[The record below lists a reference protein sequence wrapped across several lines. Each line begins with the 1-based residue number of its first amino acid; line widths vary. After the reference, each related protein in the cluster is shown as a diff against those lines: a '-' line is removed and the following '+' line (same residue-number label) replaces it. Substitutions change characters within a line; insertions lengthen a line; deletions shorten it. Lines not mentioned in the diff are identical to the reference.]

1 MNLFSELKRRN
12 VFRVGIAY
20 AVAAWVMLQIAD
32 LVLDNITAPDWVMQ
46 VFMLALAIGFP
57 ITLIMAW
64 AFEMTPEGLK
74 RETDVDRSQSITPQ
88 TGRKLDR
95 AIIVLLALAVVFLII
110 DPFDKSEEP
119 ARSATTV
126 EPVPATP
133 AEETAAPLEKSVAV
147 LPFAFRSNNP
157 DDEFFAEGM
166 HDDLLTQ
173 LAKIGSLKVISRT
186 SVMEYRDTTKKIPEI
201 AAELGVATIVEGGVQ
216 RSGSRMRFNAQLIN
230 AQTDE
235 HLWAET
241 YDRELTAENLFDIQ
255 AEIAKAIANALQAT
269 LSPQEEARI
278 GRALT
283 SNLNAWESYQRA
295 MFHRRSQ
302 TVQGINS
309 GITEIDRALEL
320 DPKFAA
326 AWGLKATLLL
336 LKYWFYDT
344 DIATRD
350 GAWDAIQRGREID
363 PDLGE
368 LDLAEAYYHYWGFR
382 DYEKALSLVDKAA
395 KSLPNS
401 SLVHQARAFILRRMG
416 DWEGTLAAMNTVTEL
431 DPWDTANLSDTGFTL
446 TVLRRFDEAKPA
458 FDKALES
465 DSNDPANAWR
475 MSEFYLQAYGDVAQ
489 NAYLTHLTVPANP
502 LNQWYTWNSAL
513 YIDDFETALNDV
525 AAWQE
530 RFLET
535 KDFRVSKPM
544 LNGLTHLY
552 AGDLEK
558 ARPLL
563 ISSKQAFEEMLQE
576 KAADYA
582 VVRSLCL
589 ISGGLGDKANAD
601 KFCHYALELAP
612 RDAFVAGIVKFDAAA
627 GLALAGDAT
636 GAAQLLKAM
645 LDGDAGP
652 TMYQVMYHPAFDG
665 IREHEAYIELLEQ
678 YGPEAT
684 RP

>member
-1 MNLFSELKRRN
+1 MSLFTELKRRN
-12 VFRVGIAY
+12 VFRVGVAY
-20 AVAAWVMLQIAD
+20 AVAAWVLLQIAD
-32 LVLDNITAPDWVMQ
+32 LVLDNITAPGWVMQ

-74 RETDVDRSQSITPQ
+74 READVDRSQSITPQ

-110 DPFDKSEEP
+110 DPFDAGEAP
-119 ARSATTV
+119 ARSETTAV
-126 EPVPATP
+126 EVPATP
-133 AEETAAPLEKSVAV
+133 AKVTPAPLEKSVAV

-186 SVMEYRDTTKKIPEI
+186 SVLEYRDTTKKIPEI

-216 RSGSRMRFNAQLIN
+216 RSGSRIRFNAQLIN

-255 AEIAKAIANALQAT
+255 AEIAKAIAGALQAT

-278 GRALT
+278 DRPLT
-283 SNLNAWESYQRA
+283 NNLQAWESYQRA
-295 MFHRRSQ
+295 MFYRRSQ

-309 GITEIDRALEL
+309 GIIEIDRALEL
-320 DPKFAA
+320 DPQFAA

-336 LKYWFYDT
+336 LTYWFYDT
-344 DIATRD
+344 DIGTRD
-350 GAWDAIQRGREID
+350 AAWDAIQRGREID
-363 PDLGE
+363 PGLGE

-382 DYEKALSLVDKAA
+382 DYEKALTLVDRAA
-395 KSLPNS
+395 EALPSS
-401 SLVHQARAFILRRMG
+401 SLVHQARGFILRRMG
-416 DWEGTLAAMNTVTEL
+416 DWEGTLAAMNTVAEL
-431 DPWDTANLSDTGFTL
+431 DPWDTANLSDIVFTL
-446 TVLRRFDEAKPA
+446 TALRRFDEAKPA
-458 FDKALES
+458 FDKVMKS
-465 DSNDPANAWR
+465 NPNDPANAWR
-475 MSEFYLQAYGDVAQ
+475 LTEYYLQAQGDVAQ
-489 NAYLTHLTVPANP
+489 NAYLSHLNVATNP
-502 LNQWYTWNSAL
+502 LNQWNTWRSAL
-513 YIDDFETALNDV
+513 YIDDFETALSDV
-525 AAWQE
+525 AEWQE
-530 RFLET
+530 RFLEA
-535 KDFRVSKPM
+535 KDFHVSRPM

-563 ISSKQAFEEMLQE
+563 VSSKQEFEALLQE
-576 KAADYA
+576 RPADFA

-589 ISGGLGDKANAD
+589 ISGGLGERAD
-601 KFCHYALELAP
+601 AVKFCHDTLELAP
-612 RDAFVAGIVKFDAAA
+612 RDAFVTGLIEFDAAV
-627 GLALAGDAT
+627 GLALAGDAP
-636 GAAQLLKAM
+636 GAAQVLKAM
-645 LDGDAGP
+645 LDGDVGP

-665 IREHEAYIELLEQ
+665 MRDHEAYRELLEQ

-684 RP
+684 HP

>member
-1 MNLFSELKRRN
+1 MSLFSELKRRN

-32 LVLDNITAPDWVMQ
+32 LVLENIPAPGWVMQ

-74 RETDVDRSQSITPQ
+74 RETAVDRSQSITPQ

-110 DPFDKSEEP
+110 DPFDESNEP
-119 ARSATTV
+119 MRSGTSAEQATSILTK
-126 EPVPATP
+126 EAPVT
-133 AEETAAPLEKSVAV
+133 LEKSVAV

-230 AQTDE
+230 ARTDE

-255 AEIAKAIANALQAT
+255 AEIARAIANALQAT

-283 SNLNAWESYQRA
+283 NDLKAWESYQRA
-295 MFHRRSQ
+295 MFYRRSQ

-309 GITEIDRALEL
+309 GITEIDRALAL
-320 DPKFAA
+320 DSQFAA

-336 LKYWFYDT
+336 LTYWFYDT

-350 GAWDAIQRGREID
+350 AARDAIQRGREID
-363 PDLGE
+363 PGLGE
-368 LDLAEAYYHYWGFR
+368 LDLAEAYYYYWGFR
-382 DYEKALSLVDKAA
+382 NYEKALTLVDRAA
-395 KSLPNS
+395 EALPS
-401 SLVHQARAFILRRMG
+401 GSLVHQARGFILRRMG
-416 DWEGTLAAMNTVTEL
+416 DWEGTLAAMDTVAEL
-431 DPWDTANLSDTGFTL
+431 DPWDTANLSDIGFTL

-458 FDKALES
+458 FDKAMKS
-465 DSNDPANAWR
+465 DPNDPANAWR
-475 MSEFYLQAYGDVAQ
+475 MAEYNLQAHGDVAQ
-489 NAYLTHLTVPANP
+489 NAYLSHLSVATNP
-502 LNQWYTWNSAL
+502 LNQWYTWRSAL
-513 YIDDFETALNDV
+513 YMDDFETAFNDV
-525 AAWQE
+525 TEWQE
-530 RFLET
+530 RFLEA
-535 KDFRVSKPM
+535 KDFHVSRPM

-552 AGDLEK
+552 AGDPEK

-563 ISSKQAFEEMLQE
+563 ISSKQEFEALLQE
-576 KAADYA
+576 KPANFA

-589 ISGGLGDKANAD
+589 ISGGLGDRADAD
-601 KFCHYALELAP
+601 KFCHDALELAP
-612 RDAFVAGIVKFDAAA
+612 RDAFVAGMIKFDSAV

-636 GAAQLLKAM
+636 GAAKILEAM
-645 LDGDAGP
+645 LDGDVGP

-665 IREHEAYIELLEQ
+665 MREHEAYIELLEQ